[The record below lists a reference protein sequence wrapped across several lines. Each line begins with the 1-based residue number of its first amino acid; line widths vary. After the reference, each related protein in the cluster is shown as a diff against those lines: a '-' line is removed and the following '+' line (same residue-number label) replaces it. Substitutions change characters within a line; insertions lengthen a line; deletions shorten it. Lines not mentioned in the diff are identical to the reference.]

1 MEQRVVVGVG
11 HLPISCI
18 EVDLGS
24 AVSLVLY
31 TFPSNTGRKTLLSDN
46 LLQSL
51 LEGTQPKQTTKEI
64 SDRSTHHQLKL

>member
-31 TFPSNTGRKTLLSDN
+31 KFPSNTGRKTLLSDN
-46 LLQSL
+46 LL
-51 LEGTQPKQTTKEI
+51 EGTQPKRTKQHH
-64 SDRSTHHQLKL
+64 SPHHQLKL